1 MRRSDQGRRCRH
13 VIEERPLADDTPSV
27 LFTEAESLQPAFV
40 NLVLNAAIS
49 FETVRGFLRENSVNS
64 GQTFASLDQLL
75 GMLLG
80 FFARNLSGPL
90 KTAPR
95 NQSPPSSLRRA

>member
-1 MRRSDQGRRCRH
+1 VSEKRTMPDN
-13 VIEERPLADDTPSV
+13 TPSV
-27 LFTEAESLQPAFV
+27 LITGAESLQPTFV

-49 FETVRGFLRENSVNS
+49 FETVRGFLRENSVNA

-90 KTAPR
+90 KNAPR

>member
-1 MRRSDQGRRCRH
+1 M
-13 VIEERPLADDTPSV
+13 IEERPLADDTPSV

-40 NLVLNAAIS
+40 NLVLNAAIPS
-49 FETVRGFLRENSVNS
+49 GTVRDFISESIAKS

-80 FFARNLSGPL
+80 FFAGNLDGTL
-90 KTAPR
+90 KNAPY